1 MKKVLVLV
9 LVVLMLV
16 AAFAGCQKAD
26 APTADAPAADAPADA
41 PAADAPADAPA
52 EKAAWKI
59 GFSNPTMDTTLGS
72 AMAVVYE
79 TACEEL
85 GVEGQVFNAD
95 NNQEKQ
101 NADIED
107 MISVG
112 YDAIVVWPLTAEG
125 AVPGIKY
132 ANEAGI
138 PIFTVDRSVTA
149 DMGAE
154 AISHISVDQTEIGR
168 MAGRAF
174 LEGLEEKFP
183 DAEEWIVLELEGVPG
198 ASSTIER
205 SNGIN
210 EIISQDPRIKKLPNL
225 AANYDTS
232 MAVSVTED
240 VLTAH
245 PELMGIVAANDMM
258 IEGSLQAL
266 TNFNKVGDVLLVGAD
281 GQRSTAE
288 KVRDGLV
295 FATPTTTPLMASYAL
310 QAAVDYLEGKE
321 VDKLIIAPSQVVTK
335 ENAEEYLASDLCW

>member
-1 MKKVLVLV
+1 MKTKKVFALILA
-9 LVVLMLV
+9 VLMLAV
-16 AAFAGCQKAD
+16 VFAGCGKTEEAAAPKAD
-26 APTADAPAADAPADA
+26 SAAEDAPKETGDAA
-41 PAADAPADAPA
+41 
-52 EKAAWKI
+52 ETKAWKI

-72 AMAVVYE
+72 AMAVVFE

-85 GVEGQVFNAD
+85 GVDGQVFNAD

-112 YDAIVVWPLTAEG
+112 YDAIVIWPLTAEG

-132 ANEAGI
+132 ANEQNV

-210 EIISQDPRIKKLPNL
+210 EILSEEPRIKKLPNL

-310 QAAVDYLEGKE
+310 QAAVDYLDGKD
-321 VDKLIIAPSQVVTK
+321 VDALIIAPSQVVTR